1 MLSIPPFGGWQG
13 FPTAPKWSIIR
24 KLRETF
30 SSARERSVNSVSTYL
45 TTTMTPLFKNM
56 DDFATQGGVITDYE
70 FICDMM
76 NQKHSL
82 MDLIEPEVSFDE
94 EEYRDEREDSS
105 RLADRYH
112 CWCILTAR
120 DITCAANHHTLY
132 ITCASDAVHAAYHL
146 RPRSILTAPTHCAHS
161 I

>member
-1 MLSIPPFGGWQG
+1 
-13 FPTAPKWSIIR
+13 
-24 KLRETF
+24 
-30 SSARERSVNSVSTYL
+30 
-45 TTTMTPLFKNM
+45 MTPLFKNM

-76 NQKHSL
+76 NQKQPTL

-112 CWCILTAR
+112 C
-120 DITCAANHHTLY
+120 
-132 ITCASDAVHAAYHL
+132 
-146 RPRSILTAPTHCAHS
+146 
-161 I
+161 